1 MAIELSPNLQMRI
14 QKKID
19 EGEYADL
26 NEVIAEGLNLIDSRK
41 EKLETLRALIAEG
54 VADVEAG
61 RVVAYNEEF
70 RENARR
76 RAVQRV
82 QNGER
87 PAPDVW
93 P

>member
-41 EKLETLRALIAEG
+41 EKLETLRTLIAEG
-54 VADVEAG
+54 LADVEAG
-61 RVVAYNEEF
+61 RVIAYNEEF